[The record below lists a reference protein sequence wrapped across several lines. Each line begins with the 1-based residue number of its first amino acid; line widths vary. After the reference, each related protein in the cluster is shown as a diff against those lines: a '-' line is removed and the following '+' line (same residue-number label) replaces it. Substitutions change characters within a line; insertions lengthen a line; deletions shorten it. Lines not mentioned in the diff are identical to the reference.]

1 MFGTILNSWA
11 LFSGFGL
18 IMIAHALQGT
28 LLNINAVV
36 YNFSDFEIGYAFT
49 GYFIGYLFSSI
60 KCPQLIKN
68 VGHIRVFAA
77 FASLGSI
84 AILLHWVI
92 LHPIAWL
99 LFRMITGF
107 SFAAIYIVCESWLND
122 RADNQTRGQLIG
134 FYMIVLYFSN
144 SAGVMLVNL
153 GTTTEA
159 HLYILTSLLI
169 SVALIPILLTKK
181 PAPDFT
187 TPKFLSLKELYR
199 KSPMAFI
206 GSFAI
211 GMVYSAL
218 FGLIAVFGAKIGLSI
233 FQISILVFVNT
244 FIGAAFQYPVG
255 KISDKYDRRTIMF
268 ALNLIAIA
276 SLVLA
281 FLFGSISFYI
291 LLVFIGI
298 HSAVSP
304 PYYAVAISHMYDFL
318 ERDEIVSA
326 SSTFSLVHALVMVS
340 GPMLASGFMAFFGP
354 YGWFVYMI
362 VVYALVAPY
371 NFARIRVGRTSD
383 IYEENTPSMVV
394 PRTASPLGMQL
405 ATEQVINKIE
415 EEEDNSNER

>member
-1 MFGTILNSWA
+1 
-11 LFSGFGL
+11 
-18 IMIAHALQGT
+18 
-28 LLNINAVV
+28 
-36 YNFSDFEIGYAFT
+36 
-49 GYFIGYLFSSI
+49 
-60 KCPQLIKN
+60 
-68 VGHIRVFAA
+68 
-77 FASLGSI
+77 
-84 AILLHWVI
+84 
-92 LHPIAWL
+92 
-99 LFRMITGF
+99 MITGF

-122 RADNQTRGQLIG
+122 RADNQSRGQLIG
-134 FYMIVLYFSN
+134 FYMIVLYFST
-144 SAGVMLVNL
+144 SAGGMLVNL
-153 GTTTEA
+153 KNTTDA
-159 HLYILTSLLI
+159 HLYILTSFLI
-169 SVALIPILLTKK
+169 SIALVPILLTKK
-181 PAPDFT
+181 PAPEFT
-187 TPKFLSLKELYR
+187 APKFISFKELYS
-199 KSPMAFI
+199 KSPMAFV

-255 KISDKYDRRTIMF
+255 KISDKFDRRTIMF

-298 HSAVSP
+298 HSAVSL
-304 PYYAVAISHMYDFL
+304 PYYAVAISHMNDFL

-326 SSTFSLVHALVMVS
+326 SSTFSLVHALGMVS

-405 ATEQVINKIE
+405 ATEQVINKIDE
-415 EEEDNSNER
+415 EEESAT